1 MFATSC
7 SPRLDGTIRQCS
19 FFSALCLLFLAD
31 VFFDAS
37 PCFTSLP
44 ESYVVKLPERIGLP
58 QSNVFIIS
66 RTVRVASAVPT
77 KRNGSARRL
86 PHSAR
91 KQTKIRNR
99 YLIRCH
105 ADARGLLCSIS
116 EKISDQKFK
125 VRAMNQVYFWKVTRW
140 KLHATGCTFSSRQS
154 VSLRTCVRRFF
165 MSRNSFTLSSRQ
177 VWNFSK
183 T

>member
-7 SPRLDGTIRQCS
+7 SPRQDGTIRQCS
-19 FFSALCLLFLAD
+19 FFSAHCLLFLTD

-44 ESYVVKLPERIGLP
+44 ESCAVKLPERIGLP

-66 RTVRVASAVPT
+66 RTVRVASAVQSM
-77 KRNGSARRL
+77 RNGSARRL

-99 YLIRCH
+99 YPFRCCTG
-105 ADARGLLCSIS
+105 AQELLCSDS

-125 VRAMNQVYFWKVTRW
+125 VRAMNQVYF
-140 KLHATGCTFSSRQS
+140 
-154 VSLRTCVRRFF
+154 
-165 MSRNSFTLSSRQ
+165 
-177 VWNFSK
+177 
-183 T
+183 